1 MAFCPNC
8 GAQVEEGA
16 KFCNF
21 CGAKLGTEPVR
32 SVPEPPAADP
42 IPAAPEIPE
51 APELPAEPV
60 LSGESA
66 QEAAPAAQSFQPIY
80 DAPAAQPAY
89 VPAAAQTA
97 YNPAAAQP
105 AYAQPIYS
113 EQPRKKSKKWLIPVI
128 ILAVLALIGVAA
140 LAIHGIGSRSA
151 ANDPN
156 IGTYKATNVSMY
168 GLDLDPDDIFEGGF
182 IIELREGGKC
192 YIQAGETKGT
202 GTWKLEEGV
211 LTINDSSS
219 TIEAKLDNGE
229 ITIENMLDMGLNI
242 TLEKQEDD

>member
-51 APELPAEPV
+51 APELPGEPV

-97 YNPAAAQP
+97 YNPAAVQP

-113 EQPRKKSKKWLIPVI
+113 EQPR
-128 ILAVLALIGVAA
+128 
-140 LAIHGIGSRSA
+140 
-151 ANDPN
+151 NDPN

-219 TIEAKLDNGE
+219 TIEAKLDNGV

-242 TLEKQEDD
+242 TLEKQEVD